1 MKSNW
6 RERLLLVLAVAGM
19 VVTTYLIYQHYK
31 LASDSFCNVNNYV
44 SCDIVNKSRY
54 AEIAGMPV
62 SIMGFAAYVVFVAL
76 AIVLIVKRKKA
87 EGTAAPRRLQQLVGA
102 GMLFAFASVAFSLY
116 LTYIELFVLD
126 AICIFCVTQ
135 QIIIISIFITLYTIW
150 RTYHRELASV

>member
-6 RERLLLVLAVAGM
+6 RERLLLVLAIAGM
-19 VVTTYLIYQHYK
+19 VVTMYLIYQHYK

-62 SIMGFAAYVVFVAL
+62 SIMGFAAYVVFAVL
-76 AIVLIVKRKKA
+76 AFILVIKRRKA

-102 GMLFAFASVAFSLY
+102 GMLFALAGIIFSLH

-126 AICIFCVTQ
+126 AICLFCVTQ
-135 QIIIISIFITLYTIW
+135 QIIIIGIFITLYTIW
-150 RTYHRELASV
+150 RTYRRELVSV